1 MAADILSELTEDE
14 RQLVES
20 AKHFARR
27 EVEPVLAQAERTGRF
42 PSDLYQGAAQA
53 RLNAIQ
59 VPVSDGGLGFSYR
72 CKMAVAEAISQTSM
86 AFAFSLVN
94 THNTIAK
101 LAIDAPQIAASYVPQ
116 MLGAKRFGATALTEP
131 HAGSDFSAIKTTA
144 TRVEGGWTIT
154 GEKTWI
160 TNAGFADIF
169 VTYAQTDASKGWRG
183 IACFLVDATEDGC
196 EISPTIDVFGG
207 QSIATGGFNLND
219 HFVPDDRV
227 IHPPGEAFKAALGSI
242 NGARTY
248 VAAMCCGMVMDA
260 FETTK
265 SYLRERHAFGDA
277 LLKQQ
282 GLRWRLADIATDLE
296 AARFLTY
303 EAARLVDVGAK
314 DAVLAAAMAKKF
326 APAMAEKRL
335 LECIQALGA
344 NGLRTEHRLGHHLA
358 CAKISGY
365 VDGSTEIQ
373 TERIAT
379 LLLDS

>member
-1 MAADILSELTEDE
+1 MPADILSELSEDE
-14 RQLVES
+14 RQLVDS
-20 AKHFARR
+20 ANHFARR
-27 EVEPVLAQAERTGRF
+27 EVEPVLAQAESTGRF
-42 PSDLYQGAAQA
+42 SPELYQAAA
-53 RLNAIQ
+53 DAKLNAIQ
-59 VPVSDGGLGFSYR
+59 VPVSHGGLGFSYR

-101 LAIDAPQIAASYVPQ
+101 LAVDAPQIAARYVPQ
-116 MLGAKRFGATALTEP
+116 MLKAERFGATALTEP

-144 TRVEGGWTIT
+144 TRVADGWSLT

-160 TNAGFADIF
+160 TNAGFANLF
-169 VTYAQTDASKGWRG
+169 VTYAQTDAAKGWRG

-207 QSIATGGFNLND
+207 QSIATGGFKLKG
-219 HFVPDDRV
+219 HFVPADRV
-227 IHPPGEAFKAALGSI
+227 IHAPGEAFKAALGSI

-248 VAAMCCGMVMDA
+248 VAAMCCGMVTDA
-260 FETTK
+260 LETAKT
-265 SYLRERHAFGDA
+265 YLGERQAFGDA
-277 LLKQQ
+277 LIKQQ
-282 GLRWRLADIATDLE
+282 GLRWRLADVATDLE

-303 EAARLVDVGAK
+303 EAARLVELGSN

-326 APAMAEKRL
+326 APTMAEKRL

-365 VDGSTEIQ
+365 IDGSTEIQ
-373 TERIAT
+373 TERIAA